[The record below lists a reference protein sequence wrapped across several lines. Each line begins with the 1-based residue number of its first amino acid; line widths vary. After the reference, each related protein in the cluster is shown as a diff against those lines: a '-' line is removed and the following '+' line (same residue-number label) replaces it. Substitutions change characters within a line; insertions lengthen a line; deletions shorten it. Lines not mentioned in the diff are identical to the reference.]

1 MDGPS
6 SSGPKSVVSFVESGW
21 VKLALFHGSIN
32 WSKGVG
38 FHKESIMLN
47 QYSILF
53 NFKPPKTI
61 DLSCIFLITTWV
73 HIVLQTF
80 FSPTNN
86 LSRTRYQ
93 IWFYHYRFISHFTQ
107 TQLFIG
113 SRLFYF
119 HFGICLIEEEIKGL
133 TFWTTKT
140 WCVPW
145 NLFD

>member
-61 DLSCIFLITTWV
+61 DLSCIFKLSPHCSTNI
-73 HIVLQTF
+73 F
-80 FSPTNN
+80 FSHKQSLPNQISNMILPLSIYITFYTDPTVHWQSFVL
-86 LSRTRYQ
+86 LSFWY
-93 IWFYHYRFISHFTQ
+93 
-107 TQLFIG
+107 LFDWRRNK
-113 SRLFYF
+113 RLDFLNYNPL
-119 HFGICLIEEEIKGL
+119 GVR
-133 TFWTTKT
+133 
-140 WCVPW
+140 VPW